1 MSKLMIFLS
10 VLAIS
15 LGLSACQPKEIDLLF
30 ETVER
35 RDASGTG
42 QVYQDRQ
49 PGLMVIT
56 TPEEAASLVA
66 LVTSEAQARL
76 QSLNY
81 NAYFA
86 VAIFQGRKSTTGYG
100 VEIERITR
108 LESKVTIY
116 ARFLEPKPNAERAP
130 EETSPYH
137 LVQVQKTG
145 TWGQP
150 ITFNLIVGNVV
161 VTSLSH
167 YVP

>member
-1 MSKLMIFLS
+1 MNKLMIFLS

-15 LGLSACQPKEIDLLF
+15 LGLSACQPKEVDLLF
-30 ETVER
+30 ETIER

-49 PGLMVIT
+49 PGLLVIT
-56 TPEEAASLVA
+56 TPEEAASLGA
-66 LVTSEAQARL
+66 LVTSEAQAQL

-81 NAYFA
+81 NAHFA
-86 VAIFQGRKSTTGYG
+86 IAIFQGRKPTTGYG

-137 LVQVQKTG
+137 VVQVQKTG
-145 TWGQP
+145 TWRQSIIFDLVEGD
-150 ITFNLIVGNVV
+150 TV